1 MKILVLYND
10 TAGKS
15 EAKETAEKFQ
25 AYVNEQGDEHQ
36 VFYKHQIPMLT
47 LRMLKRQPRNM
58 RSIRLLLL
66 VGMERSIMG
75 CKHSKKSWMS

>member
-25 AYVNEQGDEHQ
+25 AYVKEQGEEHQ
-36 VFYKHQIPMLT
+36 AFLQASNPDVDPKETFERLPKNTQ
-47 LRMLKRQPRNM
+47 
-58 RSIRLLLL
+58 SIRL
-66 VGMERSIMG
+66 
-75 CKHSKKSWMS
+75 

>member
-36 VFYKHQIPMLT
+36 AFLQASNPDVDPKD
-47 LRMLKRQPRNM
+47 
-58 RSIRLLLL
+58 
-66 VGMERSIMG
+66 V
-75 CKHSKKSWMS
+75 

>member
-25 AYVNEQGDEHQ
+25 AYVKEQGEEHQ
-36 VFYKHQIPMLT
+36 AFLQASNIQTWIQKTFERLPKNTQ
-47 LRMLKRQPRNM
+47 
-58 RSIRLLLL
+58 SIRL
-66 VGMERSIMG
+66 
-75 CKHSKKSWMS
+75 